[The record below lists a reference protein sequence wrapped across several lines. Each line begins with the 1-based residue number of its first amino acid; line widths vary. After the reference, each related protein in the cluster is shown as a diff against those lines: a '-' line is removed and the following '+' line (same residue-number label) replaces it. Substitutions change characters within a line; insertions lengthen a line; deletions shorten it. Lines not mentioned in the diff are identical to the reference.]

1 MLLGDSFTNIYS
13 LESMGFG
20 THGGLAEH
28 LSLALGWPIDRIA
41 RNAGGASATREA
53 LADDLAR
60 HDAIVSRGDVPP
72 TRERLADTK
81 VVVWQFAMRELLSG
95 DWRPVALPDA
105 RPETYGHNAAI
116 NESSIAVAVTGRIAD
131 MTHCAT
137 LLHGLSYCCDSSVEW
152 RSPITCDNTGRHPL
166 RSGR

>member
-1 MLLGDSFTNIYS
+1 MLLVDLFANIYS

-20 THGGLAEH
+20 ASAEFAEH
-28 LSLALGWPIDRIA
+28 LSLALGWSIDRIA

-60 HDAIVSRGDVPP
+60 HGAIVSRGDVPP

-95 DWRPVALPDA
+95 DWRPVAMIGCNLVDGRKIVCDPLSLAFGRGWRQHLDWRCRCGIHRDGAARVDLAFGKDAVLLPV
-105 RPETYGHNAAI
+105 R
-116 NESSIAVAVTGRIAD
+116 AV
-131 MTHCAT
+131 
-137 LLHGLSYCCDSSVEW
+137 
-152 RSPITCDNTGRHPL
+152 
-166 RSGR
+166 